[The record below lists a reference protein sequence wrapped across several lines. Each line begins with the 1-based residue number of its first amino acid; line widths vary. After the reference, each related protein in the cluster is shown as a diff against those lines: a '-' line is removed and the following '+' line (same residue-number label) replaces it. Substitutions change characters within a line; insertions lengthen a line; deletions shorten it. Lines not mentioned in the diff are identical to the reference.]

1 MCLCFALCS
10 KVPRLWN
17 LSVGRNLSWWEWALS
32 LDRNAQHSYPK
43 GWNCPFWL
51 DFFFFCP
58 KSPQGSQV
66 HLQLS
71 NGILLSRCQF
81 GSDFYNPGSGW
92 KKLGMVLHKLGNNYS
107 WLNDD
112 FTFIT
117 CQTTKVRWKWQ
128 DWYRLCRSAKK
139 VKWASYE
146 TKKPA
151 GLMHLQRKCLRQGWH
166 ITNGS
171 RLA

>member
-1 MCLCFALCS
+1 MNKLYGSQHILLEKS
-10 KVPRLWN
+10 QKKS
-17 LSVGRNLSWWEWALS
+17 LSSGFEISQPSV
-32 LDRNAQHSYPK
+32 K

-92 KKLGMVLHKLGNNYS
+92 KKLGMVLHMLGNNY
-107 WLNDD
+107 
-112 FTFIT
+112 
-117 CQTTKVRWKWQ
+117 
-128 DWYRLCRSAKK
+128 A
-139 VKWASYE
+139 
-146 TKKPA
+146 
-151 GLMHLQRKCLRQGWH
+151 
-166 ITNGS
+166 
-171 RLA
+171 